1 MKGKWRGSNGA
12 WCGMGSR
19 SKSGR
24 PVITVELSVGL
35 WWKNWIHSG
44 MPRAHGEGAHVDTGS
59 GPWEED

>member
-19 SKSGR
+19 SKGGR

-44 MPRAHGEGAHVDTGS
+44 MPRAHGEGAHVDT
-59 GPWEED
+59 